1 MMRECVMTTSSVI
14 DNIDFLNAYQS
25 HQRWIYAWLCKKLG
39 SSQDAADLT
48 QDTFLKL
55 LQKTESL
62 TIVEPRA
69 YLTTIAHGLMVNHI
83 RRRDIE
89 RAYCEQIAHLSLAV
103 IPSEESRAIALELL
117 IRIDTLLSGLT
128 YKAQKAF
135 LLSQVDGLT
144 HAEIAANLHI
154 SVGSVRL
161 YIKKALLHCVALQQD

>member
-1 MMRECVMTTSSVI
+1 MMTVSSAA
-14 DNIDFLNAYQS
+14 DNIDFLSAYQS

-55 LQKTESL
+55 LQKTESF

-89 RAYCEQIAHLSLAV
+89 KAYLEQIAHLSFAFA
-103 IPSEESRAIALELL
+103 PSEESKAIALELL
-117 IRIDTLLSGLT
+117 IKIDTLLNGLT
-128 YKAQKAF
+128 YKTQKAF

-154 SVGSVRL
+154 SVASVRL
-161 YIKKALLHCVALQQD
+161 YIKKALLHCIALQQE